1 MKPAMAI
8 RWNWPL
14 LGRGFSVMSTL
25 AMLERSQLK
34 PQGRRGPLQ
43 SVLSPWSLRENISAA
58 SLTLRQG
65 ILGKLNE
72 IAVLP

>member
-1 MKPAMAI
+1 
-8 RWNWPL
+8 
-14 LGRGFSVMSTL
+14 MSTL